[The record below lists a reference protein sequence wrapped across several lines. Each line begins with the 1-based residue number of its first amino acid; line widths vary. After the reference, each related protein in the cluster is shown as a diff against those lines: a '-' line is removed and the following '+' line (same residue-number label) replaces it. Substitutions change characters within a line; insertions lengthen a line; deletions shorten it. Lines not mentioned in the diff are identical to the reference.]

1 MFFSIEYLRS
11 AFRRLTLLKI
21 HVTFGLGRASLYLQ
35 VKTGLSN
42 FLVIT
47 LVFSGC
53 VTMSG
58 TKNNEFIL
66 IVSNLRANIYNKAAV
81 SKIDYLRY
89 HFLFFLFLKPNSS
102 ISLKIS
108 IFLHEIW

>member
-81 SKIDYLRY
+81 SKIGIIWKMLLEETENFR
-89 HFLFFLFLKPNSS
+89 
-102 ISLKIS
+102 KIS
-108 IFLHEIW
+108 YTYH